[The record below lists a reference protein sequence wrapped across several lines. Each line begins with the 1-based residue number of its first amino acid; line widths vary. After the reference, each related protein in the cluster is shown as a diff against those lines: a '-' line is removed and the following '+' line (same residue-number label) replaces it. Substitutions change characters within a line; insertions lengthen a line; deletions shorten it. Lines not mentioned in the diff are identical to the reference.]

1 MGLGYDLLY
10 CTHDVNNVAAASVVA
25 HPACTGYDEVFT
37 MGPEQFAAPNDATIA
52 ELEFSQMRR
61 EDTAP
66 SV

>member
-1 MGLGYDLLY
+1 M
-10 CTHDVNNVAAASVVA
+10 NNVAAASVVA

-37 MGPEQFAAPNDATIA
+37 MGPEQFAAPNNATIA